1 MRTLHKILVGVG
13 LAAALSLGIVWGSAA
28 SAVQQAASLAIE
40 NIQKPGHMLLADIPP
55 QNIQKP
61 GH

>member
-1 MRTLHKILVGVG
+1 MRTLHKILAGIG
-13 LAAALSLGIVWGSAA
+13 LAVALSLGVVWGSAA
-28 SAVQQAASLAIE
+28 LAAQQAASLAIE
-40 NIQKPGHMLLADIPP
+40 NVQKPGHLVLADIPP